1 MEAHWRAQT
10 NPTRTRNGV
19 GENITKVA
27 GPLVKIKMSIIKKYP
42 QLPVHIVED
51 HNDALYHIL
60 RAVGSKHLP
69 FNNNLL
75 IHFDSHPDL
84 LIPSELKASEVYD
97 IPVMLPK
104 LSIENWILVA
114 AFAGQISSIVWM
126 KPPWSN
132 QIENGDY
139 SFYIGRKKNTDSIR
153 VSCPILYF
161 VAEMLYSKKEDLED
175 EKEVLLL
182 VRTLDY
188 ETNDNLEKDILDLVK
203 KHGEYYILDID
214 LDFFTTMNP
223 FLGMHPKVEMYSRL
237 REIYS
242 FDFTATQEDE
252 VLDAQ
257 NKRCNQITD
266 LKNIFMKLQELKD
279 INEIEKRLS
288 SLCEAME
295 PAKQKSIVNLIE
307 DLCHE
312 YGSEVDWELVH
323 DAGCTCDDRL
333 HELPHHISTNEE
345 IDSLMASTRKLITSF
360 PSPTIITLARS
371 SLDDYCPPNQVNKV
385 QEVLCEF
392 LRKSFDIECKLH
404 YKNGQ

>member
-1 MEAHWRAQT
+1 
-10 NPTRTRNGV
+10 
-19 GENITKVA
+19 
-27 GPLVKIKMSIIKKYP
+27 MSVIRKYP

-75 IHFDSHPDL
+75 VHFDSHPDL
-84 LIPSELKASEVYD
+84 LIPADLKASEVYD
-97 IPVMLPK
+97 VPLMLPK

-114 AFAGQISSIVWM
+114 AFAGQISSVVWI

-132 QIENGDY
+132 QIENGNY
-139 SFYIGRKKNTDSIR
+139 SFSIGRQKGTDNIK

-161 VAEMLYSKKEDLED
+161 VGELLYCKKEDLED
-175 EKEVLLL
+175 SKEIHLM
-182 VRTLDY
+182 VRTLGY
-188 ETNDNLEKDILDLVK
+188 ELSVDLEKDILDLIQ
-203 KHGEYYILDID
+203 KHGEYYILDVD

-223 FLGMHPKVEMYSRL
+223 FLDMHYRVEMYRRL

-252 VLDAQ
+252 VVDAQ
-257 NKRCNQITD
+257 LKRSDQIIN
-266 LKNIFMKLQELKD
+266 LKSVFSNLQELKD
-279 INEIEKRLS
+279 IDAIEEKL
-288 SLCEAME
+288 
-295 PAKQKSIVNLIE
+295 KSICESIKETDKRECVIKLIE

-312 YGSEVDWELVH
+312 YGPEVDWELVH
-323 DAGCTCDDRL
+323 DAGCTCDDRS

-345 IDSLMASTRKLITSF
+345 IDMLMSSSRKLITSF

-371 SLDDYCPPNQVNKV
+371 SLDDYCPPDQVNMV
-385 QEVLCEF
+385 QESLCEF

-404 YKNGQ
+404 YLNDQ

>member
-1 MEAHWRAQT
+1 M
-10 NPTRTRNGV
+10 
-19 GENITKVA
+19 
-27 GPLVKIKMSIIKKYP
+27 KMSVIKKYP

-51 HNDALYHIL
+51 HNDALYYIL

-84 LIPSELKASEVYD
+84 LIPGDLKASEVYD
-97 IPVMLPK
+97 VPVMLPK
-104 LSIENWILVA
+104 LSIENWILVS
-114 AFAGQISSIVWM
+114 AFAGQISSIVWI

-132 QIENGDY
+132 QIEDGDY
-139 SFYIGRKKNTDSIR
+139 SFFIGRQKGTDSIK

-161 VAEMLYSKKEDLED
+161 VAEMLYCRKDDLED
-175 EKEVLLL
+175 EKEIFLL
-182 VRTLDY
+182 VRTLGF
-188 ETNDNLEKDILDLVK
+188 EFSHNLEKDILDLIK
-203 KHGEYYILDID
+203 KHGEYYILDVD

-223 FLGMHPKVEMYSRL
+223 FLDMHSKVEMYRRL

-242 FDFTATQEDE
+242 FDFTATQDDE
-252 VLDAQ
+252 VMDAQ
-257 NKRCNQITD
+257 MKRTNQITD
-266 LKNIFMKLQELKD
+266 LKKVFTTLQELKD
-279 INEIEKRLS
+279 IDEIQRKVSSICEVIKEADKR
-288 SLCEAME
+288 
-295 PAKQKSIVNLIE
+295 KSMTELIE
-307 DLCHE
+307 DLCKE
-312 YGSEVDWELVH
+312 CGPEIDWELVH
-323 DAGCTCDDRL
+323 DAGCTCDDRA

-345 IDSLMASTRKLITSF
+345 ITSLMASARKLITSF